1 MDRRR
6 NGGGVRING
15 TVMICS
21 AVHGTV
27 KSDNFLVIPKRPLVI
42 INWPRCQF
50 AAPVSDIFYSY
61 SYSSSSSPFLSSAR
75 KFVWIVSRSL
85 NSAHLAK
92 AEIQRDT
99 LNYWRGKRVIAANR
113 FIRRHADRLFMAQP
127 RLRSHGRA
135 SINRACPPF
144 PV

>member
-1 MDRRR
+1 ME
-6 NGGGVRING
+6 GGING

-61 SYSSSSSPFLSSAR
+61 SSSSSPSLSSPAR
-75 KFVWIVSRSL
+75 ENLSGSSL
-85 NSAHLAK
+85 A
-92 AEIQRDT
+92 R
-99 LNYWRGKRVIAANR
+99 
-113 FIRRHADRLFMAQP
+113 
-127 RLRSHGRA
+127 
-135 SINRACPPF
+135 
-144 PV
+144 